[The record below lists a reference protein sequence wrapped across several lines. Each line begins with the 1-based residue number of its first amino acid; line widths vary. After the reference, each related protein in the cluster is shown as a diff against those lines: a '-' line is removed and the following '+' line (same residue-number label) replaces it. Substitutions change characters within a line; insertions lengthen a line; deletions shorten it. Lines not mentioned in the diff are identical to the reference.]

1 MTVHE
6 IVMKR
11 IPQKFRDCVVDVL
24 QEPKIPVSQKRMTL
38 LKKGLSKN
46 IVDELDWLYEY
57 CRC

>member
-1 MTVHE
+1 
-6 IVMKR
+6 MKR
-11 IPQKFRDCVVDVL
+11 VPQKFRDCVVDVL

-46 IVDELDWLYEY
+46 IVDELDWLYED